1 MHEKP
6 PNTPVRPE
14 PVEGF
19 RQAQPER
26 GLGSE
31 RAVGEI
37 LCSVQDGLALVQ
49 ITNPVKLNAMS
60 RHMWQQLRSVFEGI
74 QANPSVCCVLITGAP
89 CGKHQAFSAGGD
101 ISEYPNFRFNEDS
114 LREFHEVDVW
124 GGLQAMLNCDV
135 PIAAQ
140 IDGACMGAGLE
151 IASCCDMRM
160 ASSTAKFGAP
170 IAKLGFPMAPKEA
183 HLVANAVGELT
194 AKEMLLEAAVLDAA
208 TMQSRGFLN
217 CVVDATEL
225 AESAMQTVN
234 RILELA
240 PQAARLNKQ
249 TFRQIYMTNKPV
261 SGVYIAN
268 TTINNIANDS
278 TNENKT
284 AYDYAN
290 SEEHR
295 EGIQA
300 FIDKRKPNWNTD

>member
-1 MHEKP
+1 MLTTGQDSSK
-6 PNTPVRPE
+6 
-14 PVEGF
+14 
-19 RQAQPER
+19 
-26 GLGSE
+26 
-31 RAVGEI
+31 GEI

-49 ITNPVKLNAMS
+49 IANPDKLNAMS
-60 RHMWQQLRSVFEGI
+60 RHMWQQLRAVFERI
-74 QANPSVCCVLITGAP
+74 QANATVRCVLITGAP
-89 CGKHQAFSAGGD
+89 CSKHQAFSAGGD
-101 ISEYPNFRFNEDS
+101 ISEYPSFRFNEAN

-135 PIAAQ
+135 PIVAQ
-140 IDGACMGAGLE
+140 IDGACMGAGIE

-160 ASSTAKFGAP
+160 ASHIAKFGAP

-208 TMQSRGFLN
+208 TMQIRGFLN
-217 CVVDATEL
+217 RVVDATDL

-234 RILELA
+234 RILALA

-249 TFRQIYMTNKPV
+249 TFRRFYMKNQSV
-261 SGVYIAN
+261 SGVN
-268 TTINNIANDS
+268 TAYSAINNIAEND
-278 TNENKT
+278 TDTYN
-284 AYDYAN
+284 YAN
-290 SEEHR
+290 SAEHR